1 MERKSGSVGQYQLE
15 ITSKK
20 LTDHSASPLSR
31 GRVAG
36 YENPFGVLLKVRPVF
51 GIEPRPFAGDNSG
64 GTRAASP
71 HLHYNEFL
79 SRGVVEKL
87 GRGTAISRANG
98 QWGAPGRGDKF
109 RWKARDWR

>member
-71 HLHYNEFL
+71 HLHYNEFI
-79 SRGVVEKL
+79 SWGVVENFSMAL
-87 GRGTAISRANG
+87 VYQVLVANG
-98 QWGAPGRGDKF
+98 GWLGGRSSG
-109 RWKARDWR
+109 WKARDWR